1 MALSAVLLS
10 ACVTTSE
17 TSTPSPSADGTPNST
32 ETPSN
37 EISPVATSTY
47 TASSEG
53 TNLRFS
59 IISLERISEEMV
71 VLSIAIKNE
80 GFEDAYVIFSL
91 SNVNGQ
97 QSTPDGV
104 SLVDTVNQKRYMP
117 LKLTDGKTCHCY
129 SWNGKELLAS
139 GDSINAWVAFPSPPP
154 EVDKVAVTTPVTPD
168 FLDIPIIEA
177 TGTKEEIAQT
187 PVGEPQILDL
197 RAFQDDIESGTSRAD
212 SSEENQVIL
221 SSDVLFEL
229 NESDLTPEAEEILKG
244 VAEEI
249 DTSSATTVH
258 IDGYTDNT
266 GDDSINIPLSEARA
280 ESVRQALEELVTRD
294 GIQFETAGH
303 GSNDPVGNN
312 DTEEGRRKNRR
323 VTVTFAK

>member
-17 TSTPSPSADGTPNST
+17 TPDPSPSTDGIPNSSD
-32 ETPSN
+32 TPSSEVN
-37 EISPVATSTY
+37 PIATSTY

-53 TNLRFS
+53 TNLKFS
-59 IISLERISEEMV
+59 IIALERLNEEMV
-71 VLSIAIKNE
+71 VLSMAITNE
-80 GFEDAYVIFSL
+80 GNEDAFVIFSL
-91 SNVNGQ
+91 SDANGQ

-104 SLVDTVNQKRYMP
+104 SLVDTVNQKRYLP

-129 SWNGKELLAS
+129 SWNGKESLPP
-139 GDSINAWVAFPSPPP
+139 GESINTWIAFPAPPP
-154 EVDKVAVTTPVTPD
+154 EIDKVAVTTPTTPD
-168 FLDIPIIEA
+168 FLDIPITEA
-177 TGTKEEIAQT
+177 AGTKEEIAQT

-229 NESDLTPEAEEILKG
+229 NESDLTPEAKEILKG

-258 IDGYTDNT
+258 VDGYTDNT

-280 ESVRQALEELVTRD
+280 ESVRQALEEFVTRD

-312 DTEEGRRKNRR
+312 ETEEGRQKNRR